1 MKDKIGISLGIGIAI
16 VVMVTLS
23 LFAMNAGAIDVN
35 EIVLLGIVLILV
47 FSALYILWDR
57 IKNVQRGLPAK
68 DERVTVTSYKAGYYG
83 FIAAIWSA
91 VGGPLLSDIL
101 FGHELEGHYVTAL
114 VVLVSGLV
122 FIASY
127 LYLTQTGDY
136 V

>member
-101 FGHELEGHYVTAL
+101 FGHELEGHYVTAI
-114 VVLVSGLV
+114 VVLFSGLV

-127 LYLTQTGDY
+127 LYLTQTGD
-136 V
+136 

>member
-1 MKDKIGISLGIGIAI
+1 MKDKIGISVGIGIAL
-16 VVMVTLS
+16 VVVVTLS
-23 LFAMNAGAIDVN
+23 LFAMNAGTIGVN
-35 EIVLLGIVLILV
+35 EIMLFGLVLALV
-47 FSALYILWDR
+47 VSVFYILWDR

-68 DERVTVTSYKAGYYG
+68 DERVTVTNYKAGYYG

-101 FGHELEGHYVTAL
+101 FGYELEGHYVTAI

-127 LYLTQTGDY
+127 LYLAQKGD
-136 V
+136 

>member
-16 VVMVTLS
+16 VVIVTLS
-23 LFAMNAGAIDVN
+23 LYAMNAGAIDVN

-47 FSALYILWDR
+47 FSAFYILWDR
-57 IKNVQRGLPAK
+57 IKNIQRGLPAK
-68 DERVTVTSYKAGYYG
+68 DERMTVTSYKAGYYG
-83 FIAAIWSA
+83 FIAAIWSS
-91 VGGPLLSDIL
+91 VGGPLLSDLL
-101 FGHELEGHYVTAL
+101 FGHELEGHYVTAI

-127 LYLTQTGDY
+127 LYLARTGDQ